1 MKMLKLVVGPL
12 QTNCYILYE
21 DGKCLIVDPGDEEN
35 NIIKQI
41 EKLKL
46 VPVAILLTHNHFD
59 HTGAANSL
67 SEFFRIPI
75 YDYKNLFEEKK
86 VIPPF
91 TFRTIYTPGH
101 SQSSVV
107 YYFEDYNFMFGKNIE
122 EMKKLVK
129 YLKENMK
136 VSNNLLSEL
145 LHISKSTITR
155 YYKSSK

>member
-1 MKMLKLVVGPL
+1 MLKLVVGPL

-67 SEFFRIPI
+67 SEFF
-75 YDYKNLFEEKK
+75 KK
-86 VIPPF
+86 
-91 TFRTIYTPGH
+91 R
-101 SQSSVV
+101 
-107 YYFEDYNFMFGKNIE
+107 GKLCIL
-122 EMKKLVK
+122 KKLNYRV
-129 YLKENMK
+129 L
-136 VSNNLLSEL
+136 NLSL
-145 LHISKSTITR
+145 TR
-155 YYKSSK
+155 LD